1 MKTPTKS
8 SVTTI
13 GLVARREFA
22 TRVVSRTFLISTA
35 ITLVLLIGGQI
46 IFSVVTGGDDRMK
59 VAVVGGQPQLST
71 AIETSGT
78 ALGTPIDVTTADEE
92 EQART
97 RLIAGDLDAILV
109 VTSAANRVIVE
120 SEPDPAL
127 RAVLDAAT
135 QNFALQ
141 SALAAQNVDP
151 NLLTD
156 AAKSAALGIDAINP
170 ADPDKDQRRAL
181 AYVAV
186 LLLFFTVYL
195 YGLYV
200 AMGVVEEKSSR
211 VVELLLSTIKPLHLL
226 IGKVLGIGAVGLVQ
240 VALFGG
246 AALATGV
253 LTNLVTVQATAIA
266 LFGAV
271 VVWYILGF
279 AFFAVLYAAF
289 GALVSRQEDVN
300 SATMPLTI
308 LSFATYFAAQSALSN
323 PDATWATVLAW
334 IPPFSATLM
343 PLRIAADVA
352 SPLQIVGTIVMM
364 LALTGVAA
372 VLAARIYERSVLTTG
387 SKQSWKSVLSKL
399 R

>member
-1 MKTPTKS
+1 MKTPTMS
-8 SVTTI
+8 PVTTI
-13 GLVARREFA
+13 GLVARREFI
-22 TRVVSRTFLISTA
+22 TRITAKTFLISTA
-35 ITLVLLIGGQI
+35 IVLAVLIGGQI
-46 IFSVVTGGDDRMK
+46 IFSVVSGGDNRMK
-59 VAVVGGQPQLST
+59 VAIVGGQTQLSAT
-71 AIETSGT
+71 VEKSGT
-78 ALGTPIDVTTADEE
+78 DLGTPIDVSTAVKE

-97 RLIAGDLDAILV
+97 RLIDGGLDAILV
-109 VTSAANRVIVE
+109 VSSAGNRVIVE
-120 SEPDPAL
+120 SELDPAL
-127 RAVLDAAT
+127 GAVLDAAT
-135 QNFALQ
+135 QNIALE
-141 SALAAQNVDP
+141 SALASQNVDP
-151 NLLTD
+151 NVLTD
-156 AAKSAALGIDAINP
+156 AAKSAALDIDAINP
-170 ADPDKDQRRAL
+170 ADPDKGQRLAL

-186 LLLFFTVYL
+186 LLLFFTIYL

-240 VALFGG
+240 VVLFGG
-246 AALATGV
+246 AALVTGI
-253 LTNLVTVQATAIA
+253 LTDLVTVQGTAIG

-308 LSFATYFAAQSALSN
+308 LSFATFIAGYSSLSD

-334 IPPFSATLM
+334 IPPFSSTLM

-352 SPLQIVGTIVMM
+352 SPLQIVGTIVIM
-364 LALTGVAA
+364 LVLTAAAA
-372 VLAARIYERSVLTTG
+372 VLAARIYEHSVLTTG

>member
-1 MKTPTKS
+1 MRTPTMS
-8 SVTTI
+8 AVTTI
-13 GLVARREFA
+13 GLVARREFT
-22 TRVVSRTFLISTA
+22 TRITSKTFLISTA
-35 ITLVLLIGGQI
+35 ITLVILIGGQI
-46 IFSVVTGGDDRMK
+46 IFSVVAGSDDRMK
-59 VAVVGGQPQLST
+59 VAIVGGQPQLST

-78 ALGTPIDVTTADEE
+78 ALETPIDVTAANED
-92 EQART
+92 QART
-97 RLIAGDLDAILV
+97 RLLDGDLDAILV
-109 VTSAANRVIVE
+109 VTSAGNRVIVE
-120 SEPDPAL
+120 SELDPAL
-127 RAVLDAAT
+127 RAVLDSAT
-135 QNFALQ
+135 QNIAFQ

-271 VVWYILGF
+271 VVWYVLGF

-364 LALTGVAA
+364 LALIAVAA

>member
-1 MKTPTKS
+1 MKTPTMS

-13 GLVARREFA
+13 GLVARREFT
-22 TRVVSRTFLISTA
+22 TRVASKSFLISTA

-46 IFSVVTGGDDRMK
+46 IFSVVAGSDDRMK
-59 VAVVGGQPQLST
+59 VAVVSGQPQLST
-71 AIETSGT
+71 AIEASGT
-78 ALGTPIDVTTADEE
+78 ALDTPIDVTTANKEG
-92 EQART
+92 QART
-97 RLIAGDLDAILV
+97 RLLDGDLDAILV
-109 VTSAANRVIVE
+109 VTPAGNRVIVE
-120 SEPDPAL
+120 SELDPAL

-135 QNFALQ
+135 QNFALE

-156 AAKSAALGIDAINP
+156 AAKSAALGIDPVNP

-240 VALFGG
+240 VVLFGG
-246 AALATGV
+246 AALATGI
-253 LTNLVTVQATAIA
+253 LTNLVTVQGTAIA

-271 VVWYILGF
+271 AVWYVLGF

-334 IPPFSATLM
+334 IPPFSSTLM

-352 SPLQIVGTIVMM
+352 SPVQIVGTIVLM
-364 LALTGVAA
+364 LALTAA
-372 VLAARIYERSVLTTG
+372 AALLAARIYEHSVLTTG
-387 SKQSWKSVLSKL
+387 SKQSWKTVLSKL